1 MDLFK
6 SWLVEDYIAH
16 RGLHNKEFPENS
28 IPAFENAIKNGYPI
42 ELDVQL
48 LKDDTVIVFHD
59 SSLSRMTGQDGYI
72 ENLTKEELSNYKL
85 NSTGYTIP
93 TLEEVLKFVNGRTP
107 LLIEIKNSGKV
118 GKLESETYNL
128 LKKYQGEYAI
138 QSFNPYVLSWF
149 KQNAPE
155 VLRGQLA
162 KSSYKNDNLSLI
174 KRIVLKNMLLNKKVS
189 CPHFI
194 AYEAKALPSR
204 IVRRFKKLPLIA
216 WTIRSQ
222 EEYIKTIKY
231 CDNII
236 FENFEPKI

>member
-6 SWLVEDYIAH
+6 SWIVEDYIAH

-28 IPAFENAIKNGYPI
+28 IPAFENAIKKGYPI

-48 LKDDTVIVFHD
+48 LSDNSVVVFHD
-59 SSLSRMTGQDGYI
+59 STLSRMTGQDGYI
-72 ENLTKEELSNYKL
+72 KNLTKDDLKNFKL

-93 TLEEVLKFVNGRTP
+93 LLEEVLKFVNGRTP

-128 LKKYQGEYAI
+128 LKNYSGEYAI

-155 VLRGQLA
+155 VIRGQLSGSF
-162 KSSYKNDNLSLI
+162 KGEPLSFI
-174 KRIVLKNMLLNKKVS
+174 KRFVLRNLLLNKKIS
-189 CPHFI
+189 IPHYI
-194 AYEAKALPSR
+194 AYEAKSLPNLAVKR
-204 IVRRFKKLPLIA
+204 YKKLPLLA
-216 WTIRSQ
+216 WTVRSQ
-222 EEYIKTIKY
+222 EEYIKLIKH

>member
-6 SWLVEDYIAH
+6 SWIVEDYIAH

-28 IPAFENAIKNGYPI
+28 IPAFENAIKKGYPI

-48 LKDDTVIVFHD
+48 LSDNSVVVFHD
-59 SSLSRMTGQDGYI
+59 STLSRMTGQDGYI
-72 ENLTKEELSNYKL
+72 KNLTKDDLKNFKL

-93 TLEEVLKFVNGRTP
+93 LLEEVLKFVNGRTP

-128 LKKYQGEYAI
+128 LKNYSGEYAI

-155 VLRGQLA
+155 VIRGQLSGSF
-162 KSSYKNDNLSLI
+162 KGEPLSFI
-174 KRIVLKNMLLNKKVS
+174 KRFVLRNLLLNKKIS
-189 CPHFI
+189 MPHFI
-194 AYEAKALPSR
+194 TYEAKSLPNLAVKR
-204 IVRRFKKLPLIA
+204 YKKLPLLA
-216 WTIRSQ
+216 WTVRSQ
-222 EEYIKTIKY
+222 EEYIKLIKH